1 MPLFMSST
9 CYLSQPPTSYNCI
22 HPFEFEF
29 EFFFSRLISTPPV
42 PTSPVPDTCSA
53 LRSIATSG
61 QYCSATALCDGVD
74 CQYLNYR
81 IRMRLLPCSNPPSI
95 ALTAYDQTTGTV
107 YYNQTLS
114 QSQRTTL
121 VNGFLSLDVTLLQRS
136 NAIGLQVMLWT
147 NCVIRNLLGDFV
159 QLILPIITV
168 FTELVFVVV
177 FVCVCLCLFV
187 CLFVFS
193 IYGGCRFTFGTKG
206 LCARH
211 LMYQ

>member
-1 MPLFMSST
+1 MAPCHNHLRHTTAFT
-9 CYLSQPPTSYNCI
+9 RLS
-22 HPFEFEF
+22 
-29 EFFFSRLISTPPV
+29 FFFFFFFFRLISTPPV

-168 FTELVFVVV
+168 FTELVFV
-177 FVCVCLCLFV
+177 FVCVCVCVCLFV
-187 CLFVFS
+187 CLFFQYMGVADS
-193 IYGGCRFTFGTKG
+193 HLGPKGCVLDISCTSSS
-206 LCARH
+206 A
-211 LMYQ
+211 